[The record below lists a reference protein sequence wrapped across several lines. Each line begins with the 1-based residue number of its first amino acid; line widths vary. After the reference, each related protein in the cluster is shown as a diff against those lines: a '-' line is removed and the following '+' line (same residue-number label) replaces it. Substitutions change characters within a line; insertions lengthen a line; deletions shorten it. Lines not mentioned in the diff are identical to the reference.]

1 MQAIMARLSSLY
13 NCGSSWFS
21 SRNSIIL
28 IMKTEGAGNELL
40 FHGSVNHLI
49 CSNGFLYGT
58 GIPTQMMEKILT
70 LLVGLLIALGGW
82 SLSRTFELSTG
93 QAVLEDK
100 VERLEMQL
108 NLMDQ
113 KMDEMFDMDEEI
125 MEQHEE
131 LFKKL
136 QNSNPGYSYN

>member
-1 MQAIMARLSSLY
+1 
-13 NCGSSWFS
+13 
-21 SRNSIIL
+21 
-28 IMKTEGAGNELL
+28 
-40 FHGSVNHLI
+40 
-49 CSNGFLYGT
+49 
-58 GIPTQMMEKILT
+58 MEKILT

-108 NLMDQ
+108 TLIDQ

-125 MEQHEE
+125 MKQHEQ

-136 QNSNPGYSYN
+136 EQGNTGYSYN